1 MVTITMDYRGELRCQ
16 ATHGPSRTE
25 LTTDAPADNQGK
37 GESFSPTDLVATA
50 LGTCILTTM
59 GIVAARH
66 GWPMAGSTA
75 TVVKE
80 MVADPVRR
88 IGRLRVTLLMSHA
101 LEAKAREAL
110 ERAALTCPVHRSL
123 ASNVEIPLEIRWPA
137 A

>member
-1 MVTITMDYRGELRCQ
+1 MVTIVMEYQGELRCR
-16 ATHGPSRTE
+16 ATHTPSKTE
-25 LTTDAPADNQGK
+25 LTTDAPVDNQGK

-50 LGTCILTTM
+50 LGTCMLTTM

-66 GWPMAGSTA
+66 GWSMQGASA

-88 IGRLRVTLLMSHA
+88 IGRLRVSINLPTP

-110 ERAALTCPVHRSL
+110 ERAAHTCPVHRSL
-123 ASNVEIPLEIRWPA
+123 AANVDVPLEFIWG
-137 A
+137 